1 MILLF
6 LIWLLLIYWLGRR
19 RSRCGLLLAFV
30 ALFPVLGMLVYG
42 MDFIL
47 DGGGEGMRTN
57 RMK

>member
-6 LIWLLLIYWLGRR
+6 LIWLLLIYWLGR